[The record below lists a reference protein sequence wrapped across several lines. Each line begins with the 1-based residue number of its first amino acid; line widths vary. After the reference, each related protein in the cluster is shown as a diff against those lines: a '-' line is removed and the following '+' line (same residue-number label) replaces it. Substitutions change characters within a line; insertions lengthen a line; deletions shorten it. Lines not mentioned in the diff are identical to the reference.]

1 MKIPTFCLSIA
12 VALAAVLPAGSTM
25 AELKLSSIIG
35 DNMVLQRDLDNVPI
49 WGWADAGTE
58 VTVEF
63 AGQKV
68 SGKAGDD
75 GRWEVKLAKLAMSAT
90 GQAMNIKAGGDSI
103 TLKDI
108 LVGEVWVCSGQSNM
122 QWATGQAYD
131 ADLEALT
138 ANFPNIRLI
147 SVPQVGTQELQNDF
161 KGQWEAANATNVAVF
176 SAVGWYFGKQ
186 LSETLNIPI
195 GLIDNAWGG
204 SAAEAWVE
212 RGAME
217 ADPEYAEAMAQW
229 KKTEAAY
236 DHDAAMAKWKA
247 ASEKAKAAGKNAPR
261 APRNQL
267 VGQHR
272 PGNLYAGVLNPIIG
286 YGIKGAIWY
295 QGESNTGRA
304 FQYRKLFSKMIT
316 HWREKWG
323 QGDFSFYWVSLADFK
338 DEVDAPVDAD
348 WAVLRESQTATLS
361 LPNTGEAII
370 YDIGE
375 GRDIH
380 PRNKIDVAKRL
391 ARLALAQDYHF
402 EIAHR
407 SPIYK
412 SHEVK
417 GNKVEVMFDH
427 AGTSLYTFD
436 VRHAVGFEIAGEDKV
451 FHWADAQLQG
461 KNKVVVSSPK
471 VANPVAVRYAWSNNP
486 KANLFSRENLPATPF
501 RTDDWQVTTQAASPA
516 PATK

>member
-75 GRWEVKLAKLAMSAT
+75 GRWEVKLAKLAMSAK

-380 PRNKIDVAKRL
+380 P
-391 ARLALAQDYHF
+391 
-402 EIAHR
+402 
-407 SPIYK
+407 
-412 SHEVK
+412 
-417 GNKVEVMFDH
+417 
-427 AGTSLYTFD
+427 
-436 VRHAVGFEIAGEDKV
+436 
-451 FHWADAQLQG
+451 
-461 KNKVVVSSPK
+461 
-471 VANPVAVRYAWSNNP
+471 
-486 KANLFSRENLPATPF
+486 
-501 RTDDWQVTTQAASPA
+501 
-516 PATK
+516 